1 MNLPEIKYPKDT
13 KDRVRNLL
21 VQEARRTPKRSRK
34 WLALPVVI
42 AVAGTALAGT
52 TAAGVYTAIAPV
64 NDKRDIRCYY
74 RADLTT
80 TYPVKA
86 DPKVIMPPYLSTGM
100 MMAGFDAKN
109 NPNPGDP
116 NAGMQQ
122 ITDPINQC
130 GRLWDMGSMNPQGI
144 TDDLIPHDFVKTKPT
159 ADPGKSNA
167 NGMPSDK
174 YGNPIGGPAGPN
186 KLIGHYVPQ
195 LTACVVDNSVAVIP
209 GGPEIC
215 AHLGIPSLEK

>member
-1 MNLPEIKYPKDT
+1 MNLPEVTYPQDT
-13 KDRVRNLL
+13 KERVRNLL

-116 NAGMQQ
+116 NAGMEQ

-144 TDDLIPHDFVKTKPT
+144 TDDLIPAGFVRPTPT
-159 ADPGKSNA
+159 ADPGKSRE
-167 NGMPSDK
+167 NGMPSNK
-174 YGNPIGGPAGPN
+174 YGNPLGGPAGSN